1 MKVHKGWEIY
11 SEVHSP
17 ITTPEIICVVALTL
31 QPIRGCPQHSGETVT
46 RLLSAIHRRLLSLF
60 FLRKGR
66 RLYTGYLKSG
76 VTPWD
81 VPSLHLSLTNKPPIR
96 VLFFGLPLRAIPNH
110 KMCHNYVKK
119 KRPNGRQISQK
130 GLRVSY
136 PRSMEL
142 IFAWRGEVISGHLAN
157 RFGS

>member
-1 MKVHKGWEIY
+1 MNVHKGWEIY

-17 ITTPEIICVVALTL
+17 ITTPEIICIVALTL

-46 RLLSAIHRRLLSLF
+46 QLLSAIHRRLLSLF

-119 KRPNGRQISQK
+119 KDQMADRS
-130 GLRVSY
+130 LRRVCVSLI
-136 PRSMEL
+136 PVQWSWFLHGGERS
-142 IFAWRGEVISGHLAN
+142 FQVI
-157 RFGS
+157 